1 MIAAALPRRLIGVRR
16 CSASTAG
23 FSASAR
29 NSATNTQVRT
39 WRAGYRTHSAS
50 ARPTRISATVTMLRG
65 RRETTRS
72 VPMVAGV
79 PGRAP
84 IHPTAGAPLHRD
96 SPYAG
101 IATAMQFLHRDCPSG
116 VRAEA
121 RGPAAPKGRRAGRQ
135 GKRPT
140 RLEKDQLARTLE
152 GRLTAAAPCPERT
165 VRLVCYAAWTSR
177 GPAYRCK
184 PAPITRSG
192 AVPALGQDQVAVAE
206 LVPEVPARE
215 RLAVAGGQQGGPG
228 DGLGHEEVRRLGLM
242 PAGDEPV
249 DRVHAALG
257 RDDQAGPALARG
269 HGAVGRG

>member
-1 MIAAALPRRLIGVRR
+1 MIAAALPRRVIGVPRR
-16 CSASTAG
+16 SASTAG

-39 WRAGYRTHSAS
+39 WRAVYRTHSAS

-84 IHPTAGAPLHRD
+84 THPTAGAPLHRD

-101 IATAMQFLHRDCPSG
+101 IATAKHFLHRDCPSG

-165 VRLVCYAAWTSR
+165 VRLVCYAAWTS
-177 GPAYRCK
+177 GAPAYRCK
-184 PAPITRSG
+184 PRRSPDRG
-192 AVPALGQDQVAVAE
+192 LCPPLGQDQMAVAE

-215 RLAVAGGQQGGPG
+215 RLAVAGGQQVGPR
-228 DGLGHEEVRRLGLM
+228 DGLEHQQV
-242 PAGDEPV
+242 
-249 DRVHAALG
+249 
-257 RDDQAGPALARG
+257 
-269 HGAVGRG
+269 